1 MKCIIYC
8 RKSSEEE
15 SKQTQSLETQETIL
29 TEYASKNGLEVV
41 EIIKESRSATNDGHR
56 PKFDY
61 MLQKIRD
68 GEANAILIVR
78 PDRLSRNYIEFGY
91 VVKLLEE
98 DKLQCVI
105 TPSQTYTKS
114 EDQIMYMSI
123 HMLTATNE
131 PRRLSTRVKEGMK
144 TKLAK
149 GEYPCHA
156 PIGYINKD
164 KNITPCPTNAKYIKK
179 AFELYATGLYSLK
192 GVTNVLYD
200 EGFRTRKAK
209 LKVCK
214 ADIHRML
221 KNPVYYGM
229 IRRYG
234 QLFEGR
240 YEPIITE
247 ELFNIVQD
255 VFNGK
260 TRPKKQKHEFLYRDL
275 LTCDVCGCKI
285 TADKKI
291 KKNGKVYNY
300 YYCTNG
306 KRKCDQ
312 HKKYINET
320 NIEKLISQQL
330 SKFTL
335 DKEKAKLSLDAYY
348 LSEKKKHQDK
358 SEVKN
363 ELEKQKIEIESD
375 KKTLVQKNVKGII
388 DDESTQIQIADYK
401 KELEEIEKSLKS
413 LNKDLDTKTFELCYK
428 WLEPLTTLDFIFLDG
443 NDPVKSNLS
452 KSVLSNCT
460 VKNSEIIT
468 VEYNKPFVYFKNLNE
483 TDDLDKW
490 RRVRDSNPRTLADHP
505 FSRRARST
513 TPSTLQKSWK
523 L

>member
-1 MKCIIYC
+1 C

-192 GVTNVLYD
+192 RVSILFYD
-200 EGFRTRKAK
+200 EWFRRRNVK

-221 KNPVYYGM
+221 KYSVYYGM

-240 YEPIITE
+240 YELIITE

-255 VFNGK
+255 VFNG
-260 TRPKKQKHEFLYRDL
+260 
-275 LTCDVCGCKI
+275 
-285 TADKKI
+285 
-291 KKNGKVYNY
+291 
-300 YYCTNG
+300 
-306 KRKCDQ
+306 
-312 HKKYINET
+312 
-320 NIEKLISQQL
+320 
-330 SKFTL
+330 
-335 DKEKAKLSLDAYY
+335 
-348 LSEKKKHQDK
+348 
-358 SEVKN
+358 
-363 ELEKQKIEIESD
+363 
-375 KKTLVQKNVKGII
+375 
-388 DDESTQIQIADYK
+388 
-401 KELEEIEKSLKS
+401 
-413 LNKDLDTKTFELCYK
+413 
-428 WLEPLTTLDFIFLDG
+428 
-443 NDPVKSNLS
+443 
-452 KSVLSNCT
+452 
-460 VKNSEIIT
+460 
-468 VEYNKPFVYFKNLNE
+468 
-483 TDDLDKW
+483 
-490 RRVRDSNPRTLADHP
+490 
-505 FSRRARST
+505 
-513 TPSTLQKSWK
+513 
-523 L
+523 